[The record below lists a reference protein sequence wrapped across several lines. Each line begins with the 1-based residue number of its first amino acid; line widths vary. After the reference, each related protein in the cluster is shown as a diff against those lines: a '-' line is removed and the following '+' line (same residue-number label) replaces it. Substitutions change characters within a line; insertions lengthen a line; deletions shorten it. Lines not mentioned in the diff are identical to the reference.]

1 MPSIYLVTFLKI
13 KLTKYDY
20 FCYRLELI
28 TVPARDLLMSYFM
41 DRMPCHFSKRK
52 CFIILLP

>member
-28 TVPARDLLMSYFM
+28 AVPARDLLMSYFT
-41 DRMPCHFSKRK
+41 DRMPCHFSKR
-52 CFIILLP
+52 